1 MENFN
6 WYVQN
11 LGILLSL
18 YPDKYIII
26 CDRQIVAS
34 CDSFQE
40 AIDTSLTRGLQNGK
54 FNIQYCGD
62 MNSHKQVLNPFHLE
76 TT

>member
-1 MENFN
+1 MENFD

-11 LGILLSL
+11 LSILLSL
-18 YPDKYIII
+18 YPRKYIII
-26 CDRQIVAS
+26 CDRQVVVS
-34 CDSFQE
+34 CGSYEE
-40 AIDTSLTRGLQNGK
+40 AINASLARGLENGK

-62 MNSHKQVLNPFHLE
+62 MNSYKQVLNPFHLE